1 MSLPQIGGRL
11 VASLGY
17 GELRVCVLNAGAHRR
32 PMPQDC
38 PTNCVDSISV
48 YGAAG
53 KGRMRET
60 TDDVGGIGA
69 TNMLVESRSM
79 AMTTAGATRCACCS
93 QALRQGDG
101 IQSELTRSAV

>member
-1 MSLPQIGGRL
+1 MASITTMLTTIISSIRVNPRNFFMRL
-11 VASLGY
+11 APD
-17 GELRVCVLNAGAHRR
+17 AHRR

-38 PTNCVDSISV
+38 STNCVDSISV

-60 TDDVGGIGA
+60 TDDVGGTGA

-79 AMTTAGATRCACCS
+79 AMTTAGRWDSIGTD
-93 QALRQGDG
+93 ALSCRGT
-101 IQSELTRSAV
+101 E